1 MYVCLCADGR
11 GHVYTCKYKST
22 CITYIFKSLRKT
34 CVNVSPSTPPPRTFE
49 CAPETTSYVSC
60 FVCIFVHTRMYVY
73 IYVHMC
79 EYTYT
84 DTNEYTC
91 TIIYIY
97 MCTYSEMYTCI
108 YDRFICN
115 FHSYIHVCT
124 HPHTLKRYACAI
136 RFMYILLYT
145 CRYMYICSSTHT
157 YMYMYTYI
165 HRYMYKHLNLYVY
178 KCIHIHGLMH
188 AYMIDLYIY

>member
-1 MYVCLCADGR
+1 
-11 GHVYTCKYKST
+11 
-22 CITYIFKSLRKT
+22 
-34 CVNVSPSTPPPRTFE
+34 
-49 CAPETTSYVSC
+49 
-60 FVCIFVHTRMYVY
+60 
-73 IYVHMC
+73 
-79 EYTYT
+79 
-84 DTNEYTC
+84 
-91 TIIYIY
+91 

-178 KCIHIHGLMH
+178 KYRHIHGLMH
-188 AYMIDLYIY
+188 AYMIDLYIYWNVYTSLHTNTHTRMYARKNGSRAFRCIHTYMYTCMYCVYMYR